1 MSCATQPSHPGL
13 YGRGR
18 CGYGI
23 SMPGASSSV
32 LLIAD
37 PGVPAGVAERLSDS
51 LPNALMM
58 DDDAVEAA
66 AYGPRQ
72 RQRFDRAN

>member
-1 MSCATQPSHPGL
+1 
-13 YGRGR
+13 
-18 CGYGI
+18 
-23 SMPGASSSV
+23 MPGASSSV